1 MNKQEL
7 CQLCLNELSYIED
20 EREKLSVANIICDYL
35 EKQNIG
41 DRSKVDF
48 QAINET
54 LNHIVDQIKQDVPI
68 QYILGE
74 APFMQWMFY
83 VNKNVLIPRPETE
96 ELFNY
101 AIRSL
106 SSTIESLKVLDIGTG
121 SGCLAVSWKKS
132 RMKDI
137 VTGMDIS
144 SEALQVAAQ
153 NSRTLNVEVEWVQAD
168 FLQETNGLGGY
179 DVWISNPPYI
189 GVHEFEKMGT
199 NVLQHE
205 PTLALFSP
213 IPEDAISFYRTIA
226 EKASLFLPEGAQLFL
241 ELNEFF
247 ASEIQS
253 LFDRRVYNSGS
264 IIKDLQGKDRI
275 LHLRKSL

>member
-1 MNKQEL
+1 
-7 CQLCLNELSYIED
+7 
-20 EREKLSVANIICDYL
+20 
-35 EKQNIG
+35 
-41 DRSKVDF
+41 
-48 QAINET
+48 
-54 LNHIVDQIKQDVPI
+54 
-68 QYILGE
+68 
-74 APFMQWMFY
+74 
-83 VNKNVLIPRPETE
+83 
-96 ELFNY
+96 
-101 AIRSL
+101 
-106 SSTIESLKVLDIGTG
+106 
-121 SGCLAVSWKKS
+121 
-132 RMKDI
+132 MKDI

-153 NSRTLNVEVEWVQAD
+153 NSRTLNVEVAWVQAD
-168 FLQETNGLGGY
+168 FLYETNRLEGY

-205 PTLALFSP
+205 PSLALFSP

-226 EKASLFLPEGAQLFL
+226 EKAILFLPKGGQLFL